1 MKFTREDISEMVKS
15 ALRVISENSLEE
27 YGGSQILYH
36 FTSIN
41 SIKSMLMNN
50 GENGGYFSM
59 SHPNAVDSHLLDR
72 EKTGGGNFTHYL
84 SLTRSPNANWGYVK
98 ALDDNASFGKGG
110 NTIEVSPSSD
120 NAIGSAR
127 ITFDGRALSA
137 GRIIKPVDFFG
148 PYVDKNGVY
157 HERNTQTKS
166 GEWAQ
171 NGDPSRFSM
180 LKQAEDRLFGYT
192 YDFDGILNYITR
204 IDIYAKPNTSAIETA
219 KEVLKLSKGTPVEG
233 KVHIYGDFKSYNRP
247 DYDRIKS
254 AAEKSGISPE
264 NWRKEITQDL
274 ENVPSLKKNT
284 SLIEK
289 AKLTNL
295 AVFVWIVLFM
305 ESMPT
310 THFLFESKTGFLRFN
325 QMFPQEDVEKVI
337 RELIRPIRSEKYN
350 KEFFE
355 MIKNEYNSLSNGVI
369 AKYCFQQNPKFDK
382 LKGLAKSLLNSIH
395 DMVKKRFGFDAYR
408 PLFNRAAIRMK
419 RMWPESQ
426 DVMIASDEKDKK
438 QKERNSRR
446 KNNKQET
453 LPPEQIKK
461 EPVRRGRPPKVKT
474 DVQQIEKTPGRRG
487 RKSKYNVVIPSIKI
501 YGIEINNVKDTKD
514 AIEKLLAKNPNLSV
528 NPKSINALISLTKKK
543 IAGPTLFEE
552 DIREM
557 VEEAVRRVFNIL

>member
-1 MKFTREDISEMVKS
+1 M
-15 ALRVISENSLEE
+15 
-27 YGGSQILYH
+27 
-36 FTSIN
+36 
-41 SIKSMLMNN
+41 
-50 GENGGYFSM
+50 
-59 SHPNAVDSHLLDR
+59 
-72 EKTGGGNFTHYL
+72 
-84 SLTRSPNANWGYVK
+84 
-98 ALDDNASFGKGG
+98 
-110 NTIEVSPSSD
+110 
-120 NAIGSAR
+120 
-127 ITFDGRALSA
+127 
-137 GRIIKPVDFFG
+137 
-148 PYVDKNGVY
+148 
-157 HERNTQTKS
+157 
-166 GEWAQ
+166 
-171 NGDPSRFSM
+171 
-180 LKQAEDRLFGYT
+180 
-192 YDFDGILNYITR
+192 
-204 IDIYAKPNTSAIETA
+204 
-219 KEVLKLSKGTPVEG
+219 
-233 KVHIYGDFKSYNRP
+233 
-247 DYDRIKS
+247 
-254 AAEKSGISPE
+254 
-264 NWRKEITQDL
+264 

-426 DVMIASDEKDKK
+426 DVILASDEKDKK

-461 EPVRRGRPPKVKT
+461 EPSRRGRPPKVKT
-474 DVQQIEKTPGRRG
+474 DVQQTAKTPGRRG

-528 NPKSINALISLTKKK
+528 NPKSINALISLTKRK